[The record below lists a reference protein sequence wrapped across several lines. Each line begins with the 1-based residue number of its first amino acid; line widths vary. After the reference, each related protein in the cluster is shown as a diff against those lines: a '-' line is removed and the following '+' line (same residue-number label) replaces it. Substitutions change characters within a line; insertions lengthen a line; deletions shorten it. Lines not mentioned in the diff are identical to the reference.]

1 MRTAQIVAVLAVAL
15 VGSADASEA
24 VIEQIPDTAR
34 AAECALCY
42 NATEEHAAAARAQG
56 IEYHVA
62 AGPPNVVSTIQVGSD
77 NVALGVSLGENN
89 YIGQFQFGYGN
100 HSTVGVIA
108 DDTSVA
114 VVQHGSRL
122 QSNLLIWGNP
132 GAAIGVYQ
140 PHGSEPVNAA
150 IFTADDGTQVILP
163 GNATT
168 VIRQK
173 E

>member
-1 MRTAQIVAVLAVAL
+1 MRPAPILVALAISL

-24 VIEQIPDTAR
+24 VIEQVPETAR
-34 AAECALCY
+34 TAECALCY
-42 NATEEHAAAARAQG
+42 NATEEQAAAAREQG
-56 IEYHVA
+56 IDYYTA

-77 NVALGVSLGENN
+77 NVAVGVSLGENN

-114 VVQHGSRL
+114 VVQHGDKL

-132 GAAIGVYQ
+132 GAAIAVYQ
-140 PHGSEPVNAA
+140 PEGSDPVNAA
-150 IFTADDGTQVILP
+150 ILTADDGTQVIFP

-168 VIRQK
+168 VIRQ
-173 E
+173 